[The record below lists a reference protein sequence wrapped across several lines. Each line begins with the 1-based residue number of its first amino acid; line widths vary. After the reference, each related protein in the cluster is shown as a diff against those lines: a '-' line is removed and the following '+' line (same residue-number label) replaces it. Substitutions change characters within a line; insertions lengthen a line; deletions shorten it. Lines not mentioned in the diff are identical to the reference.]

1 MEKISQIPAS
11 PMDFFLFPVWL
22 HRRISIRLPGLL
34 VAFLFVGCF
43 DLLFYENLAEQS
55 VFSGSPGRVF
65 FRIVLFLILSFVV
78 GAIDVIFTICP
89 LADFLQM
96 IGRRSEK
103 YVHKRISVI
112 LMKSYAIS
120 HVLFIIPYAVALY
133 SGVDWTQVGPVSAQQ
148 IRMLYAALATLMPIL
163 PFIQLGVLYR
173 TISIRTRI
181 QPFGKL
187 ILICAAYFWMQ
198 LSGSVVVFVEG
209 GAYSLLLG

>member
-22 HRRISIRLPGLL
+22 HRKISIRLPGLL
-34 VAFLFVGCF
+34 IAFLFVGCF
-43 DLLFYENLAEQS
+43 DLFFYANFIEQS
-55 VFSGSPGRVF
+55 VFSGGPGKVLL
-65 FRIVLFLILSFVV
+65 RIVLFLILAFVV

-89 LADFLQM
+89 LSDFLEM

-103 YVHKRISVI
+103 FVHKRISVI

-120 HVLFIIPYAVALY
+120 HILFIIPYAVAFY
-133 SGVDWTQVGPVSAQQ
+133 SGVDWAQVGPVSAKQ

-163 PFIQLGVLYR
+163 PFLQLGVLYR

-181 QPFGKL
+181 QTFGKM
-187 ILICAAYFWMQ
+187 IVICAAYFWMQ
-198 LSGSVVVFVEG
+198 LSGTAVIYVESL
-209 GAYSLLLG
+209 AYSLLLK